1 MTLDLAIG
9 LLLLA
14 AAVGMFVV
22 GLPRMDV
29 VALIMVAVLP
39 LTGTV
44 TVSGALAGFSDG
56 NVVLIAVLFVID
68 EGLVR
73 TSVAWRIGDWLSV
86 SAMRTR

>member
-1 MTLDLAIG
+1 MSSDLAIV

-22 GLPRMDV
+22 GRPRMDV

-39 LTGTV
+39 LTGT
-44 TVSGALAGFSDG
+44 LAGFNDG
-56 NVVLIAVLFVID
+56 NVVLIAVLFVIG

-73 TSVAWRIGDWLSV
+73 TGVA
-86 SAMRTR
+86 